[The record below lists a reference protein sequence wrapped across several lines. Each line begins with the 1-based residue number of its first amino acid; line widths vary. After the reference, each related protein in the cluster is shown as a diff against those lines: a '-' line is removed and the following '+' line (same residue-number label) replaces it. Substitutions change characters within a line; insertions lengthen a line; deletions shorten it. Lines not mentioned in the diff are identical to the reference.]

1 MVLLKRTEIKN
12 EQEYLSQLFGWRKTK
27 QQQKKS
33 ITPPPLIS
41 LHFSKQK
48 KKALNNLKIYCAYE
62 KFYKLI
68 RHNLICI
75 PGCKIWARQSRRTE
89 ILCIISL
96 LFGIEMTIFL
106 QTILNGW
113 INNTSTFADLKAVDI
128 AGIHLAVKKSW
139 GSSSNPVSCT
149 LNNHVH
155 QSPQVTT

>member
-1 MVLLKRTEIKN
+1 MSRNIFPNYSVEGKQNNNKKN
-12 EQEYLSQLFGWRKTK
+12 QLHPYPHPSFHYTSLSK
-27 QQQKKS
+27 
-33 ITPPPLIS
+33 
-41 LHFSKQK
+41 K

-68 RHNLICI
+68 HHNLICI
-75 PGCKIWARQSRRTE
+75 PRCKIWARQSRRTE

-106 QTILNGW
+106 QAKLNGW

-128 AGIHLAVKKSW
+128 AGIHLVVKKSW